1 MAGARLLFGHGI
13 FRQQRASPRRRE
25 PILKVHPIGNGEDPG
40 KIHSSGSAPNESLS
54 EKAPLEQGSK
64 GA

>member
-1 MAGARLLFGHGI
+1 MQGFYLGNGI
-13 FRQQRASPRRRE
+13 FRQQRATHRRRQR
-25 PILKVHPIGNGEDPG
+25 ILKVHPIGSGEDLG
-40 KIHSSGSAPNESLS
+40 KNHLSGGAPNGSLS